1 MARKLKTY
9 VTNLGFFELALAA
22 PSMKAALEAW
32 GMGHNAFH
40 QGFARESDD
49 PRIVAAAMAK
59 PGVVLKRPVGS
70 KGAFTE
76 NARLPKDWMLAPPKG
91 ELPKRELSKAKPKAA
106 AKKTQR
112 PKAAETGKGDEKAGR
127 AAIISFEKEKARRAR
142 AREKEAAAEDARAE
156 KDRVRRERDVEKA
169 RSALD
174 RAETRHEEAMAALE
188 RARDKLDRRMRAE
201 RERWDA
207 ERDELKAALR
217 EAGD

>member
-112 PKAAETGKGDEKAGR
+112 PKAAGPAGAR
-127 AAIISFEKEKARRAR
+127 AGEGSGGGRRAR
-142 AREKEAAAEDARAE
+142 GERPRAP
-156 KDRVRRERDVEKA
+156 RTRRGEGA
-169 RSALD
+169 IGA
-174 RAETRHEEAMAALE
+174 
-188 RARDKLDRRMRAE
+188 
-201 RERWDA
+201 
-207 ERDELKAALR
+207 
-217 EAGD
+217 

>member
-49 PRIVAAAMAK
+49 PKIVAATMAR

-70 KGAFTE
+70 KGAFGE
-76 NARLPKDWMLAPPKG
+76 NARLPKDWTLAPPKG
-91 ELPKRELSKAKPKAA
+91 ELPKARPKAA
-106 AKKTQR
+106 ARKTQP
-112 PKAAETGKGDEKAGR
+112 PKAAKKNKAEERTAR
-127 AAIISFEKEKARRAR
+127 AAILSFEKEKARRAR
-142 AREKEAAAEDARAE
+142 EREKEAAAEDAREE
-156 KDRVRRERDVEKA
+156 KDRARREREAQKA

-174 RAETRHEEAMAALE
+174 RAEARHEEAMAALE
-188 RARDKLDRRMRAE
+188 RARDKIDRRMRME
-201 RERWDA
+201 RERWDE
-207 ERDELKAALR
+207 ERDALKDALR